1 MEICWSVHLRV
12 MAHGTMTTDGNTVK
26 RLLAR
31 IKREFPDVQWTSVR
45 IKDEGWNHFAVIL
58 DNSVVFRVPK
68 YEEKRGYFGDE
79 IALLELVAKHTS
91 VRVPRVTHVS
101 RDSTIMGYSYLPGDE
116 LNASAV
122 ELFDEEL
129 LRIVSE
135 ELALFLG
142 DLHEISPKAWQDLA
156 VRKTEHERL
165 SSGYHEQLQG
175 RLPDEECEVIEN
187 YLQDLEFC
195 ESSCSTRVLLHG
207 DLALC
212 NVILDRKER
221 RLSIIDFTDWRIGDP
236 ACDFSDL
243 YDSPTLVREVFQKYR
258 HKGDCDGLLA
268 RTEVYNRGIPIFMM
282 IGSFQGYPVRFDES
296 YREFKRVF
304 GIADKSN

>member
-1 MEICWSVHLRV
+1 MKW
-12 MAHGTMTTDGNTVK
+12 A
-26 RLLAR
+26 
-31 IKREFPDVQWTSVR
+31 SVR
-45 IKDEGWNHFAVIL
+45 IRDEGWNHFAVIL

-68 YEEKRGYFGDE
+68 CEEKSGYFGNE

-91 VRVPRVTHVS
+91 VLVPRVTHVS

-129 LRIVSE
+129 LKIVSE

-187 YLQDLEFC
+187 YLQDLDSC

-212 NVILDRKER
+212 NVILDREEK

-236 ACDFSDL
+236 VCDFSDL
-243 YDSPTLVREVFQKYR
+243 YDSPTLVREVFQKYI